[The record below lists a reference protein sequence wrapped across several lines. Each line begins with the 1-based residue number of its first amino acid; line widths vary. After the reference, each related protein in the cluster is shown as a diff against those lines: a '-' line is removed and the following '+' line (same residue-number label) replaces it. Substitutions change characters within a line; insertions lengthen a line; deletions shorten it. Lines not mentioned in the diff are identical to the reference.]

1 MNVDVDQLA
10 KRLDAACPEAR
21 FAFLF
26 GSAKDGV
33 VRPGSDIDVGL
44 YVDTPHDFDLY
55 SRAMDAVAA
64 VVPEA
69 EPDISVVTMD
79 SDVVL
84 RFEILKGQKLFVR
97 DMERYLDFFSLT
109 CREYEDQMA
118 DYERQRRYRLNAAQM
133 GLPPEWECKNE

>member
-1 MNVDVDQLA
+1 VNVDVNQLA
-10 KRLDAACPEAR
+10 KHLDAACPEAR

-26 GSAKDGV
+26 GSANDGV

-55 SRAMDAVAA
+55 SRTMDAVTVA
-64 VVPEA
+64 VPGA

-84 RFEILKGQKLFVR
+84 RFEMLKGRKLFVR
-97 DMERYLDFFSLT
+97 DMDCYLDFFSLT

-118 DYERQRRYRLNAAQM
+118 DYERQRRYRQEAAQM
-133 GLPPEWECKNE
+133 RQLPERE